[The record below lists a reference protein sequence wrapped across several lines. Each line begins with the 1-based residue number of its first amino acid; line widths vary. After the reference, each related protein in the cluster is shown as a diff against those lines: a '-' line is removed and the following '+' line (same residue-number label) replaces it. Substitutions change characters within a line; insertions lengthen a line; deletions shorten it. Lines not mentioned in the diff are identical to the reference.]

1 MFGIERK
8 KNSIR
13 KYIHARFEDKHIL
26 ESVKRSIWQ
35 EWIVYVGTEG
45 DRNRNKLKMRKGTLE
60 LSL

>member
-13 KYIHARFEDKHIL
+13 KSVHARFEDKPIL
-26 ESVKRSIWQ
+26 ESMKRSVWQ
-35 EWIVYVGTEG
+35 EWTVYVGTEEN
-45 DRNRNKLKMRKGTLE
+45 RNRNKLKMRKGTLE